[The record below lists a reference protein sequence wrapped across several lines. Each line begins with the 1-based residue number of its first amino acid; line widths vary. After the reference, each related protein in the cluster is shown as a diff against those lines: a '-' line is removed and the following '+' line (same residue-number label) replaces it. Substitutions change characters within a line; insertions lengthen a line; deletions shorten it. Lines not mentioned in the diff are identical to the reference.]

1 MAYYSAVNLNRENKV
16 DKINPNLSLEF
27 RGQVV
32 IATLTDEKILDED
45 QLQGLEGSFLPL
57 IEQTPQIQLIIDF
70 SNVKFLTSSVLGLL
84 IRVSKKVY
92 ETDGTLRLCSIGPK
106 ILDVF
111 RITRLDKIFEIMTSV
126 DDAMIG
132 LKK

>member
-1 MAYYSAVNLNRENKV
+1 M
-16 DKINPNLSLEF
+16 DKANPNLSLEY

-57 IEQTPQIQLIIDF
+57 VEKTPGVQLIIDF
-70 SNVKFLTSSVLGLL
+70 SNVKFLTSAVLGLL
-84 IRVSKKVY
+84 IRISKKVY
-92 ETDGTLRLCSIGPK
+92 EAEGTLRLCSIGPK
-106 ILDVF
+106 ILEVF
-111 RITRLDKIFEIMTSV
+111 RITRLDRIFEIHSDI